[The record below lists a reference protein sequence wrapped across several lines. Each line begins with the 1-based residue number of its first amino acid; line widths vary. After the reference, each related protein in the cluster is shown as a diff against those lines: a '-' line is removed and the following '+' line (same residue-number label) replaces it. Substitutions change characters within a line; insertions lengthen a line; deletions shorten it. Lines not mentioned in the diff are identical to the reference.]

1 MKPAQWKSRTEPRG
15 HSRNRTLCVAL
26 QAPEA
31 TPTLCVAGEAL
42 EAIPLPLHRF
52 PSQQVT
58 SADNEPSDCEAPPEH
73 ILWVT
78 QPFMVE
84 LCPAALTSGGREN
97 QKRGRELETIIY
109 QYITIKQ

>member
-26 QAPEA
+26 QA
-31 TPTLCVAGEAL
+31 L
-42 EAIPLPLHRF
+42 LHRF

-58 SADNEPSDCEAPPEH
+58 SADTEPSDCEAPPEH
-73 ILWVT
+73 ILWVA
-78 QPFMVE
+78 QPFTVE
-84 LCPAALTSGGREN
+84 LCPATLTSGGREK
-97 QKRGRELETIIY
+97 QEGGRELETIIY